1 MSLRQEQKDYIRR
14 SLPRFLKSI
23 IAIALAIF
31 LLIIMIIVNVSI
43 KHQIDANTATI
54 SELKAK
60 INIAEANY
68 VQEDIYTNIDNVHYD
83 TKRCKDDDA
92 KIFATLKPMLAYDNA
107 DSYNVD
113 RQAIVKDTDSTAL
126 STLFPK
132 INYSEANEYG
142 KESDYRGKVAD
153 MYTSDPKN
161 FKSYLINISGDVY
174 TYTSVITVEL
184 SDRTRGKH
192 TDCIVL
198 TYSTKAS
205 GEVDYSTMDGMRC
218 TDVR

>member
-23 IAIALAIF
+23 IAIALALF
-31 LLIIMIIVNVSI
+31 VLIIMIVANTVI
-43 KHQIDANTATI
+43 KKQIDVNTATI

-68 VQEDIYTNIDNVHYD
+68 VQEDIYTNVDNVHYD
-83 TKRCKDDDA
+83 TKRCKEDDA
-92 KIFATLKPMLAYDNA
+92 TIFATLKPMLAYDNA
-107 DSYNVD
+107 ESYNVD
-113 RQAIVKDTDSTAL
+113 RQAIVKDTDSSAL
-126 STLFPK
+126 SVLFPK

-142 KESDYRGKVAD
+142 KESDYRGKVVD

-174 TYTSVITVEL
+174 TYTSIITVEL
-184 SDRTRGKH
+184 SDTTRGKH

-198 TYSTKAS
+198 TYSTNAS

>member
-23 IAIALAIF
+23 IAIVLAIF
-31 LLIIMIIVNVSI
+31 VLIIMIVANAFI
-43 KHQIDANTATI
+43 KKQLDTNTATI

-60 INIAEANY
+60 ISIADENY
-68 VQEDIYTNIDNVHYD
+68 VREDIYTNVDNVHYD
-83 TKRCKDDDA
+83 TKRCKNDDST
-92 KIFATLKPMLAYDNA
+92 IFATLKPILSYDNA

-132 INYSEANEYG
+132 INYSEIDQYDDENAY
-142 KESDYRGKVAD
+142 KGKVVD
-153 MYTSDPKN
+153 MYTSEPKN

-174 TYTSVITVEL
+174 TYTSIITVEV
-184 SDRTRGKH
+184 SDKTRGKH

-198 TYSTKAS
+198 TYSTNAS